1 MKLNFGRE
9 ISYSKLERK
18 SSRRNSKDKS
28 LPKSNIRNKLNSQ
41 NKSIEK
47 LSELN
52 SDIEKLYKKYAE
64 VKKQRL
70 MKEKSQQ
77 ILVNRLKVL
86 RHQQNSSKN
95 KENVYNLSR
104 PSDKKEKI
112 HVRINSKYKKSN
124 NLIKRYKESEKKN
137 DFNESEIKN
146 INFRTINNRK
156 DSNIEKYSNSI
167 VEDKHYHNHHI
178 GKMKGN
184 KDNRTLNNNDKNL
197 DSINNID
204 DFLQKYK
211 YNIGNKNS
219 NNNIYIIINNPNNY
233 TEQQTSKKNDEKNA
247 IYDYDNELSNEELS
261 KRHIKSDFNL
271 DFERRGEKII
281 LMNTDGRKIEDI
293 IKSIN
298 SISSMNNNNNNT
310 NDLDNLNNKIE
321 ISSRRSYKT
330 NDKNDKNDNKKEYI
344 IKENCDNHKSDDK
357 NNENK
362 GNNCIKDN
370 LNDKDNIISKEDSI
384 DINIDNIKN
393 NIDKNNNNDIIDN
406 IDINKNQDKIKE
418 KEKEEGNIQI
428 IEFINN
434 KLNNNKEN
442 NNKKDESNKIIIEN
456 QTKEKQNG
464 NNNNNTEDN
473 NNENLKTADN
483 DKVRNKDNEN
493 KEKEKEK
500 ENNINENEE
509 KPNLEEESKNNNKKK
524 LNENDNKT
532 QEFIRPN
539 FLDLYKNE
547 DNFSISRQ
555 KIDISIYQ
563 TTNQKSLTP
572 NRKTENKLTIKDEEK
587 ENDNLNSNLPN
598 NNTNNNNEKNSIIK
612 NMKYHKYNNTSQ
624 DPQNNQ
630 ICLDLSSLVSNSA
643 SSKKQLR
650 TKIAS
655 PSNKMNMNISTNK
668 SNKNSINL
676 KNDNNKKESEYI
688 YLNGKKL
695 EDMYINTTKNTNAQ
709 TICASSNDYNKLATL
724 INKNEENND
733 NKDIVSNSLCT
744 PKKLE
749 NNNKVKV
756 NKKADNSFPNNQKL
770 YLCEKVKASKN
781 INLKKKNSNGTNY
794 NNLINNSLSFKG
806 FSNNSNYNST
816 HNTRRNSNFEKIRKN
831 NFRKDTYCTSI
842 EKKRRALGLQF
853 NPNFDKELSMQTD
866 KGSFSKKIL
875 EKFKTYKVKKKDNKS
890 DYKTINSNDYS
901 MDKHKLIKVNK
912 RDEGNSVT
920 LNMERINETPQRFK
934 IIKSNVNKHKFVKN
948 KTTTNFNYGRKGM
961 NNDLKKSVNDLKNK
975 NLKKGNNIFSKYILS
990 DNNNSNSLS
999 QINQVNDNSNISV
1012 GANKT
1017 INIV

>member
-18 SSRRNSKDKS
+18 SSRKNSKDKS
-28 LPKSNIRNKLNSQ
+28 LSKSNIRNKLNSQ

-137 DFNESEIKN
+137 GFNENEIN
-146 INFRTINNRK
+146 NFNFRTINNRK
-156 DSNIEKYSNSI
+156 DSNIDKYPNSI

-233 TEQQTSKKNDEKNA
+233 TEQQTTKKDNEKNA

-298 SISSMNNNNNNT
+298 SISSMNNNNNI
-310 NDLDNLNNKIE
+310 NDLDNLNSKIE
-321 ISSRRSYKT
+321 ISSRRSYKI
-330 NDKNDKNDNKKEYI
+330 NDKNDNKKEYL

-357 NNENK
+357 NNENN

-370 LNDKDNIISKEDSI
+370 LNEKDNIISKEDSI
-384 DINIDNIKN
+384 DINIDSIKK
-393 NIDKNNNNDIIDN
+393 NIDNNNNNDIIDN
-406 IDINKNQDKIKE
+406 IDFNKNQAKVKE

-434 KLNNNKEN
+434 NNKEN
-442 NNKKDESNKIIIEN
+442 NNNKKDENNKIIIEN
-456 QTKEKQNG
+456 KTKEKKID
-464 NNNNNTEDN
+464 NNNNNNEDN
-473 NNENLKTADN
+473 NNENLNMTDN
-483 DKVRNKDNEN
+483 DKFRNKDNEN
-493 KEKEKEK
+493 KEKEKEKEK

-509 KPNLEEESKNNNKKK
+509 KPELEEESKNNNKKK

-547 DNFSISRQ
+547 DNYSISRQ

-598 NNTNNNNEKNSIIK
+598 NNTSNNNEKNSIIK
-612 NMKYHKYNNTSQ
+612 NMKYHKYSNTSQ

-630 ICLDLSSLVSNSA
+630 ICLDLSSIVSNST

-650 TKIAS
+650 KKIVS
-655 PSNKMNMNISTNK
+655 PSNNMNMNIGFNK

-676 KNDNNKKESEYI
+676 KYDNNKKESDYI

-695 EDMYINTTKNTNAQ
+695 EDMYTNTTKNTNAQ
-709 TICASSNDYNKLATL
+709 TICASNNDYNKLATM

-749 NNNKVKV
+749 NNKKVKV
-756 NKKADNSFPNNQKL
+756 NKKVDNSFPNNQKL
-770 YLCEKVKASKN
+770 YICEKVKASKN
-781 INLKKKNSNGTNY
+781 INLKKKNNNGINY

-875 EKFKTYKVKKKDNKS
+875 EKFKTYKVDKKNNKS

-934 IIKSNVNKHKFVKN
+934 IIKSNINKHMFVKN
-948 KTTTNFNYGRKGM
+948 KTTTNFNYGRKGK
-961 NNDLKKSVNDLKNK
+961 NNDLKKSVNDFKNK

-999 QINQVNDNSNISV
+999 QINQVNDNSNLSL

>member
-18 SSRRNSKDKS
+18 SSRKNSKDKS
-28 LPKSNIRNKLNSQ
+28 LSKSNIRNKLNSQ

-86 RHQQNSSKN
+86 RYQQNSSKN
-95 KENVYNLSR
+95 KESVYNLSR

-178 GKMKGN
+178 GKLKGN

-197 DSINNID
+197 DSINNIE

-233 TEQQTSKKNDEKNA
+233 TEQQTTKKNNEEKNA

-298 SISSMNNNNNNT
+298 SISSMNNNINI
-310 NDLDNLNNKIE
+310 NDVDNLNSKIE
-321 ISSRRSYKT
+321 ISSRRSYKA
-330 NDKNDKNDNKKEYI
+330 NDKNDIKKEYI
-344 IKENCDNHKSDDK
+344 VKENCDNNKNDDK
-357 NNENK
+357 NNENE
-362 GNNCIKDN
+362 NNDDNCIKDD

-384 DINIDNIKN
+384 DINMDSIKN
-393 NIDKNNNNDIIDN
+393 KIDKNNNNDINDN
-406 IDINKNQDKIKE
+406 NDANKNQVKIKE
-418 KEKEEGNIQI
+418 KEKEKENIQS
-428 IEFINN
+428 IENI
-434 KLNNNKEN
+434 NNNKEN
-442 NNKKDESNKIIIEN
+442 NNKNDENNQIIIEN
-456 QTKEKQNG
+456 KTKEVIND
-464 NNNNNTEDN
+464 NNNNEDN
-473 NNENLKTADN
+473 NNENLNMADN
-483 DKVRNKDNEN
+483 DNVKTKDNEN
-493 KEKEKEK
+493 KEKENI
-500 ENNINENEE
+500 NNINENGE
-509 KPNLEEESKNNNKKK
+509 KVNLEEESKINNNKK

-598 NNTNNNNEKNSIIK
+598 NNTNNNHGKNSIIK
-612 NMKYHKYNNTSQ
+612 NMKYHKYNNISQ

-630 ICLDLSSLVSNSA
+630 ICLDLSSIVSNST
-643 SSKKQLR
+643 SSKKKLR
-650 TKIAS
+650 KKVVS
-655 PSNKMNMNISTNK
+655 PNNNMNIGTNN
-668 SNKNSINL
+668 SNKNSLNL
-676 KNDNNKKESEYI
+676 NNNNNKKESDYI

-695 EDMYINTTKNTNAQ
+695 EDMYSNSTKNTNAQ
-709 TICASSNDYNKLATL
+709 TICASNNDYNKLASM
-724 INKNEENND
+724 INKNEENSG
-733 NKDIVSNSLCT
+733 NKTTVSNSLFT

-749 NNNKVKV
+749 NNKKVKV
-756 NKKADNSFPNNQKL
+756 NKKFDNSFPNNQKL
-770 YLCEKVKASKN
+770 SLCDKIKGNKN
-781 INLKKKNSNGTNY
+781 INLKKKNNHGNNY
-794 NNLINNSLSFKG
+794 TDLINYSLSFKG
-806 FSNNSNYNST
+806 FSNKSNYNST

-866 KGSFSKKIL
+866 KNSFSKKIL
-875 EKFKTYKVKKKDNKS
+875 DKFKTYKINKR

-912 RDEGNSVT
+912 RDEGNSANM
-920 LNMERINETPQRFK
+920 NMERINATPQRFK
-934 IIKSNVNKHKFVKN
+934 IIKNNINKHMFVKN
-948 KTTTNFNYGRKGM
+948 KTTTNFNYDRKSM
-961 NNDLKKSVNDLKNK
+961 NFDMKKCMNDLKNK
-975 NLKKGNNIFSKYILS
+975 NLKKGSNIFTKFILFEN
-990 DNNNSNSLS
+990 NNNSNSS
-999 QINQVNDNSNISV
+999 NQINQVNDNSNLFL
-1012 GANKT
+1012 GTNKT
-1017 INIV
+1017 INVI

>member
-18 SSRRNSKDKS
+18 SARRDSKDKS
-28 LPKSNIRNKLNSQ
+28 LSKSNIRNKLNSQ
-41 NKSIEK
+41 NKSKEK

-70 MKEKSQQ
+70 LKEKSQQ

-95 KENVYNLSR
+95 KENIYNLSR

-156 DSNIEKYSNSI
+156 DSNMDKYSNSI

-178 GKMKGN
+178 GKVKSY
-184 KDNRTLNNNDKNL
+184 KDNKNFINNYKNF

-204 DFLQKYK
+204 DFLKKYK

-233 TEQQTSKKNDEKNA
+233 TEQQTSKKNNEEKNA

-298 SISSMNNNNNNT
+298 SISSLNNNNA
-310 NDLDNLNNKIE
+310 NDLDNFNSKIE
-321 ISSRRSYKT
+321 ISSRRSYKA
-330 NDKNDKNDNKKEYI
+330 NDINDNKKEYI
-344 IKENCDNHKSDDK
+344 IKENCDNNKNDDK
-357 NNENK
+357 NNENNDDN
-362 GNNCIKDN
+362 GLKDN

-384 DINIDNIKN
+384 DINMDSFKN
-393 NIDKNNNNDIIDN
+393 NIDKNNNNNNIIDN
-406 IDINKNQDKIKE
+406 NDINKDQVKIKE
-418 KEKEEGNIQI
+418 KDKEKDKENIEI
-428 IEFINN
+428 IEFVNNKINN
-434 KLNNNKEN
+434 NNEN
-442 NNKKDESNKIIIEN
+442 NNQKDENNNIIIEN
-456 QTKEKQNG
+456 KNKEEIKD
-464 NNNNNTEDN
+464 NNNKDN
-473 NNENLKTADN
+473 NNENLNMEDNNIKT
-483 DKVRNKDNEN
+483 KDNEN
-493 KEKEKEK
+493 KEKEKE
-500 ENNINENEE
+500 NIDNINENVEN
-509 KPNLEEESKNNNKKK
+509 PDLEEESKNNNKKK

-547 DNFSISRQ
+547 DNISISRQ

-598 NNTNNNNEKNSIIK
+598 NNASNNNEKSSIIQ
-612 NMKYHKYNNTSQ
+612 NIKYHKYNNISQ
-624 DPQNNQ
+624 DPQNNH
-630 ICLDLSSLVSNSA
+630 ICLDLSSIVSNST

-650 TKIAS
+650 KKIVS
-655 PSNKMNMNISTNK
+655 PNSNMNINNNK
-668 SNKNSINL
+668 LNKNSINL
-676 KNDNNKKESEYI
+676 KNDNNKNDKDSDII

-695 EDMYINTTKNTNAQ
+695 EDIYSITTKNTNAQ
-709 TICASSNDYNKLATL
+709 TISASNNDYNKLASM
-724 INKNEENND
+724 INKNEENSD
-733 NKDIVSNSLCT
+733 NKIIVSNSLCT

-749 NNNKVKV
+749 NNKKVKV
-756 NKKADNSFPNNQKL
+756 NKKVDNSFPNNQKL
-770 YLCEKVKASKN
+770 YLCDKTKASKN
-781 INLKKKNSNGTNY
+781 INLKKKNNNATNY
-794 NNLINNSLSFKG
+794 SDLINYSLSFKG
-806 FSNNSNYNST
+806 FSNKSNYSST

-853 NPNFDKELSMQTD
+853 NPNFDKELSMQTE

-875 EKFKTYKVKKKDNKS
+875 EKFKTYKINYKNRS

-912 RDEGNSVT
+912 RDEGNSVNM
-920 LNMERINETPQRFK
+920 NMERINATPQRFK
-934 IIKSNVNKHKFVKN
+934 IIKNNINKHMFVKN
-948 KTTTNFNYGRKGM
+948 KTTTNFNYDRKSINYDM
-961 NNDLKKSVNDLKNK
+961 KKSVNDFKNK
-975 NLKKGNNIFSKYILS
+975 NLRKGNNIFSKFILS
-990 DNNNSNSLS
+990 DNNNNNNSNSS
-999 QINQVNDNSNISV
+999 SHINQVNDNSNLFLA
-1012 GANKT
+1012 ANKT